1 MARFLPLFPLN
12 IVVFPGEK
20 LNLHIFEPRYKQL
33 ITECLHQQTTFGMP
47 AFINNQVT
55 DIGTELKILSIEKT
69 YPNGEMDIKTKGL
82 GVIRILD
89 FFKQAPN
96 KFYPAGTVE
105 DISFLNQEDT
115 YLKNQITECLRQ
127 MYIILGIEK
136 LYMNLPADYKL
147 FDIAHHLGLSTEQ
160 EYELL
165 QCENELARQKMVLSH
180 LEKIMPVILE
190 TERLKDRVRM
200 NGHFKNIIPPSF

>member
-33 ITECLHQQTTFGMP
+33 ISECLHEGSTFGMP
-47 AFINNQVT
+47 SFLNNQVT
-55 DIGTELKILSIEKT
+55 SIGTELKVISLEKT
-69 YPNGEMDIKTKGL
+69 YPNGEMDIKTQGL

-89 FFKQAPN
+89 FYKQAPN
-96 KFYPAGTVE
+96 KFYPAGSVE
-105 DISFLNQEDT
+105 DIRFQNQEDKS
-115 YLKNQITECLRQ
+115 LKNQITECLRQ
-127 MYIILGIEK
+127 MYSILGIEK
-136 LYMNLPADYKL
+136 LYMNLPADYKV
-147 FDIAHHLGLSTEQ
+147 FDIAHHLGMSTEQ

-165 QCENELARQKMVLSH
+165 RCENEINRQNMVLTH
-180 LEKIMPVILE
+180 LQKIMPVILE

-200 NGHFKNIIPPSF
+200 NGHFKNIIPPKF

>member
-47 AFINNQVT
+47 SFINNQVT
-55 DIGTELKILSIEKT
+55 DVGTELKILSIEKT

-82 GVIRILD
+82 GLIRILD

-127 MYIILGIEK
+127 MYSILGIEK

-165 QCENELARQKMVLSH
+165 QCENELARQKLVLSH